1 MHLHSHAHGSPTAP
15 PPSKKRK
22 AAGRSARLPAARP
35 RPLPVLAGTA
45 LGVSDAVGGSGSLPD
60 GPSDRPAGWQRPA
73 VLPRA
78 EYEPGR
84 LLGPLSLACDALP
97 FRGTSGWPRWDGG
110 QPPRRGAS
118 RTAPGSAASHPP
130 GAPTATAWRAP
141 SSERRCPPHGSPR
154 GPAPRPGGRSQGAGH
169 RPAGNRNRARVSA
182 SRPRG
187 HRGRRRVSLPT
198 AKAPFPCREG
208 RVSPAPGT
216 QAQGRLRPAFSH
228 VSSPQPAGR
237 CGSGRDGFW
246 DIWRTSGLTQ
256 RSPTFV
262 APGADVGQACASGR
276 TAGGG
281 AEAPAPSPRSSTGA
295 RLPSA
300 CRCGRGTR
308 GAGHTGRA
316 RAGNAGCGE
325 HRVCA
330 RAAAASPQAPP
341 PRARSPHVLSAA
353 RA

>member
-1 MHLHSHAHGSPTAP
+1 MQWEEVGLFLTAP
-15 PPSKKRK
+15 VTGRRAGSGPRCCREQSMSRGGCWDLCHWPVTPSPSVEPRGGRGGMEASSHG
-22 AAGRSARLPAARP
+22 AALPELRLDP
-35 RPLPVLAGTA
+35 RRVTRLEPPLP
-45 LGVSDAVGGSGSLPD
+45 LP
-60 GPSDRPAGWQRPA
+60 GE
-73 VLPRA
+73 PRA
-78 EYEPGR
+78 LNG
-84 LLGPLSLACDALP
+84 AA
-97 FRGTSGWPRWDGG
+97 
-110 QPPRRGAS
+110 PP
-118 RTAPGSAASHPP
+118 T
-130 GAPTATAWRAP
+130 
-141 SSERRCPPHGSPR
+141 PHGSPR

-308 GAGHTGRA
+308 GAGHTGRGEHGVWGTRGA
-316 RAGNAGCGE
+316 RGQPQRLPTGPASQSPQPPRPACRAGLSCPQRPRWGVGVKTA
-325 HRVCA
+325 CA
-330 RAAAASPQAPP
+330 PRYAPLLDG
-341 PRARSPHVLSAA
+341 AV
-353 RA
+353 